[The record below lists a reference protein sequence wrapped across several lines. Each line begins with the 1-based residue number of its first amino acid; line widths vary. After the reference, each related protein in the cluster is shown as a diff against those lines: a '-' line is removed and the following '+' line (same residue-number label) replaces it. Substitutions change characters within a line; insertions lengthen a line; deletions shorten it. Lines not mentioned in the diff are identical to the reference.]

1 MLNTIVGS
9 AIFGLPA
16 LIAAQLGAWS
26 PFGFVIAAL
35 GVAAIAACLAE
46 VASQFTQT
54 GGPYLYAREAFGRFV
69 AIQIGWLTWLSRI
82 AAAAAGANLFIAYLA
97 AFAPVVESSAPM
109 RAAIMTALIGCVAA
123 LNYRGVAAGIRLSNL
138 FTIAKLAVIFVFVA
152 GGLTA
157 LMTTSGIRVQPDPIA
172 VTASNWLD
180 GLLLMVVAFG
190 GFEAAVFPSGESRD
204 PRHDVPPALMIAIA
218 LATLVY
224 VGMQYVV
231 IHTLVNPSTTT
242 KPVADAALRFLG
254 VRGAPLIAGGALLS
268 VVGYLCANMLH
279 TPRVIFAMGE
289 QGDAPRVMA
298 AVHPRFRTP
307 SVAIV
312 IYAVTLTTFSV
323 AGSYRWNVTVTG
335 FSRVLVYAC
344 IAAALPVLR
353 RQRPVTEAFRLPA
366 GLLFSVVAFAFAAA
380 LTTRIDFGGLAVA
393 SGTFA
398 LAGLNWLWARGRS
411 SRA

>member
-1 MLNTIVGS
+1 MVNTIVGS

-16 LIAAQLGAWS
+16 LIAAELGAWS

-35 GVAAIAACLAE
+35 GVGAIAACLAE

-69 AIQIGWLTWLSRI
+69 AIQIGWLAWLSRI

-97 AFAPVVESSAPM
+97 AFAPVVQSSASM
-109 RAAIMTALIGCVAA
+109 RAAIMAALIGCVAV

-157 LMTTSGIRVQPDPIA
+157 LMTTSEIWVQPEPIA
-172 VTASNWLD
+172 ITASNWLD
-180 GLLLMVVAFG
+180 GLLLIVVAFG

-204 PRHDVPPALMIAIA
+204 PRHDVPTALMIAIV

-289 QGDAPRVMA
+289 QGDAPRFMA

-307 SVAIV
+307 SVAIM

-353 RQRPVTEAFRLPA
+353 RKRPVAEGLRLPG

-380 LTTRIDFGGLAVA
+380 LATRIDFGGLAVA
-393 SGTFA
+393 SGTFV